1 MTASYTVTSSLAM
14 IELFYSKIYTV
25 DALSLWENTW
35 LMSFNSSKCYIL
47 CMNRSKVK
55 PTVNY
60 FLDGQPLSL
69 VDSHDT
75 YLGITISSDWHWQNR
90 TSSICAMASRIVNFV
105 RRNIYGCSAEAK
117 ATAYTTLVRPLLEFS
132 SAAWDLH
139 SAKDVHQLE
148 CVQRRAD
155 RFVMNDYRRTTSATN
170 LLNQLEWS
178 PLSVRR
184 RNSCLVAFYK
194 AVNNLSPVPVGQP
207 RPCSYQ
213 TRSYDPLTFTPLTH
227 QPTTTSTP
235 SYRTPLSIGTRCH
248 SHYEPSRRLIHSVQ
262 VSSTSLSLH
271 HLTEQNHNTP
281 AVTGHAHSWILQLHR
296 QLFTAR

>member
-1 MTASYTVTSSLAM
+1 MY
-14 IELFYSKIYTV
+14 YTV

-132 SAAWDLH
+132 SAAWDL
-139 SAKDVHQLE
+139 SFSQ
-148 CVQRRAD
+148 
-155 RFVMNDYRRTTSATN
+155 
-170 LLNQLEWS
+170 
-178 PLSVRR
+178 
-184 RNSCLVAFYK
+184 
-194 AVNNLSPVPVGQP
+194 G
-207 RPCSYQ
+207 
-213 TRSYDPLTFTPLTH
+213 
-227 QPTTTSTP
+227 
-235 SYRTPLSIGTRCH
+235 RTPTWMC
-248 SHYEPSRRLIHSVQ
+248 
-262 VSSTSLSLH
+262 STGPKIVFPD
-271 HLTEQNHNTP
+271 TKC
-281 AVTGHAHSWILQLHR
+281 AVDFVKCAVDFAGVCYVK
-296 QLFTAR
+296 